1 MTFTRLHISV
11 LLTLTVLAWALVLV
25 VEGTPVS
32 REHLTPFGTVVGL
45 LVMLGLAFERVLWHQ
60 PYLHWFFHRPDLRGT
75 WRVELQSDWVNP
87 GTREP
92 TPLIVCYMG
101 VSQTLST
108 LQMHLMT
115 PESGSW
121 FIADR
126 IRASPNG
133 LGYQIV
139 GVYTNK
145 PQMNLRGV
153 RSEIHQGALILDS
166 HGPNARPETLTGEYW
181 TDRKTTGRM
190 TFTRRIPTVITR
202 FHIADLAFRQ

>member
-11 LLTLTVLAWALVLV
+11 FLALTVLAWALVLV
-25 VEGTPVS
+25 VEGTPYS
-32 REHLTPFGTVVGL
+32 REHLTPFGTVVSL
-45 LVMLGLAFERVLWHQ
+45 LVMLSLAFERVLWHQ
-60 PYLHWFFHRPDLRGT
+60 RYLHWFFHRPDLRGT

-92 TPLIVCYMG
+92 TPLTVCYMG
-101 VSQTLST
+101 VTQTLST

-115 PESGSW
+115 PESESW

-153 RSEIHQGALILDS
+153 RSEMHQGALILDS
-166 HGPNARPETLTGEYW
+166 HGPNARPDTLTGEYW

-190 TFTRRIPTVITR
+190 TFTRRIPKVITR
-202 FHIADLAFRQ
+202 LDAADLAFRQ